1 MYCGFCERI
10 RRALRH
16 ARFGIWT
23 IALTYGLSVFVG
35 LLMVHSGSHYA
46 LDFRDKLVGK
56 AQRGN
61 PVAAASLD
69 AAANAVGGLLS
80 MIAGYGV
87 PAGYSVAAYRG
98 WIGGVVSVDG
108 AHHSRLARSFE
119 AFYYLVT
126 LLLQLV
132 PYSLAGGGG
141 ANLGIP
147 ASAGE
152 SRTVYH
158 RPRMPWLQIPYE
170 AIRDAGWIY
179 IISLPLLA
187 IASLFEFLV

>member
-1 MYCGFCERI
+1 
-10 RRALRH
+10 
-16 ARFGIWT
+16 
-23 IALTYGLSVFVG
+23 
-35 LLMVHSGSHYA
+35 MVHSGSHYA

-56 AQRGN
+56 AQRGSLILRQLQRGS

-108 AHHSRLARSFE
+108 AHHGRLARSFE

-141 ANLGIP
+141 VNLGIT

-152 SRTVYH
+152 SRTGDH

-187 IASLFEFLV
+187 IASLFEFLA